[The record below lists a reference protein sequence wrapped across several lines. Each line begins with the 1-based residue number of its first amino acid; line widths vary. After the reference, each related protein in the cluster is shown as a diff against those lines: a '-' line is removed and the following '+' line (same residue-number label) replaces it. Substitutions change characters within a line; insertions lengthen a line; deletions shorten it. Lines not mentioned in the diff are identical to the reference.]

1 MGLNNDLKTTGLG
14 MLLMFLQL
22 YSVNFGKLPEGEVG
36 EVVKVVGAFGTGL
49 LGYFINKKD
58 KR

>member
-1 MGLNNDLKTTGLG
+1 MGLNNDLKTTGIG

-22 YSVNFGKLPEGEVG
+22 YSVNLGKLPEGDTG
-36 EVVKVVGAFGTGL
+36 ELTKVLGALGTGL